1 MDAMNTELNDL
12 ENSIKQ
18 LEEKVRNSK
27 QDIPRSA
34 DKTTTLQGGQ
44 YVYLKDITDMKKD
57 ITSIKNDIKTILRYT
72 GPKEGE
78 YFWLSVGGRYVER
91 VDTKVN
97 MQSLM
102 YNKDG
107 YDYKFWKSPQQDTVS
122 VEDLPLKFP
131 SGGKIIFD
139 ANNGDRGSQKI
150 TFRLYEPESKWSS
163 SSYPKFDYFFKFI
176 GGSNNRYEIT
186 IPSSAKS
193 YDKIRLVWEDMA
205 SVLISDLQIKI
216 L

>member
-1 MDAMNTELNDL
+1 MNTELNDL

-18 LEEKVRNSK
+18 LEEIVRNSK

-34 DKTTTLQGGQ
+34 DKTTILPGGQ

-78 YFWLSVGGRYVER
+78 YFEK
-91 VDTKVN
+91 VDMKVN

-107 YDYKFWKSPQQDTVS
+107 YDYNFRKSPQKDTVS

-139 ANNGDRGSQKI
+139 VNNNNKGSQEI
-150 TFRLYEPESKWSS
+150 TLRLYEPESKWPSS
-163 SSYPKFDYFFKFI
+163 LYPVFDDFIEWI
-176 GGSNNRYEIT
+176 GGSNDRHEIK
-186 IPSSAKS
+186 IPPSTKS
-193 YDKIRLVWEDMA
+193 YDKIRLVWDA
-205 SVLISDLQIKI
+205 RNAILISDLQIQI
-216 L
+216 LKPGPG

>member
-1 MDAMNTELNDL
+1 MNTELNDL

-57 ITSIKNDIKTILRYT
+57 ITDMKKDSTSIKNDIKTILRYI

-97 MQSLM
+97 MQSLICLL
-102 YNKDG
+102 YT
-107 YDYKFWKSPQQDTVS
+107 S
-122 VEDLPLKFP
+122 
-131 SGGKIIFD
+131 D
-139 ANNGDRGSQKI
+139 AAD
-150 TFRLYEPESKWSS
+150 E
-163 SSYPKFDYFFKFI
+163 
-176 GGSNNRYEIT
+176 
-186 IPSSAKS
+186 
-193 YDKIRLVWEDMA
+193 
-205 SVLISDLQIKI
+205 
-216 L
+216 